1 MTIDEKAKEYES
13 NIGSQ
18 DYVPIEIEEAF
29 KAGAEW
35 MARQGETSESL
46 IWRDED
52 DKLFVEVFVD
62 ENKFKMAE
70 NVTIQIRK
78 KSQQTH
84 KMRKMS
90 KHIDADKLIAE
101 IESRMEDCKL
111 PNGKFPTTTN
121 AVRYE
126 ELSCIRNLV
135 DSLQQEKTNGTGGIV
150 HHALD
155 AHWIMTDKEQLDTIL
170 REFPE
175 GAEVELFICAKK
187 EGEQL

>member
-52 DKLFVEVFVD
+52 DKLFIEVFVD

-78 KSQQTH
+78 KQ
-84 KMRKMS
+84 
-90 KHIDADKLIAE
+90 
-101 IESRMEDCKL
+101 
-111 PNGKFPTTTN
+111 
-121 AVRYE
+121 
-126 ELSCIRNLV
+126 
-135 DSLQQEKTNGTGGIV
+135 
-150 HHALD
+150 
-155 AHWIMTDKEQLDTIL
+155 
-170 REFPE
+170 
-175 GAEVELFICAKK
+175 
-187 EGEQL
+187 